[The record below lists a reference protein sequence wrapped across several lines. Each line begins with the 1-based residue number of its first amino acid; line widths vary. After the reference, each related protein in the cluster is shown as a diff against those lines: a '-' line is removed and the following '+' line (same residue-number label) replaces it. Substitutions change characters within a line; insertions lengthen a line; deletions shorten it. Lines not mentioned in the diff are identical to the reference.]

1 MSTRYARAERVRRHI
16 VPGVVAAALLT
27 AGCGGGSPAPAT
39 QSAPATPSMP
49 SAAPEAAGAGA
60 PNGVE
65 KLSAEDVL
73 ARAKA
78 AARKAG
84 TVHITAQATE
94 GTSKYTVDARAGQD
108 NGTGELVNDGAS
120 FTVRRVGETAYLK
133 GNAAFNQQVAGS
145 AKAAKALTGRW
156 VKGPANGD
164 NFAGVAGFVSIDEV
178 VDGLLDPKG
187 KVTKGEISSVDGRR
201 TIILL
206 DADKAPLHV
215 ALDGEPYAV
224 RVESGPQAKA
234 KSRIDLAEWGAPLKV
249 EVPPAADTVDVAKLQ
264 SGG

>member
-27 AGCGGGSPAPAT
+27 AGCGGGSPAPAA
-39 QSAPATPSMP
+39 QSAASTVT
-49 SAAPEAAGAGA
+49 SAAPEASRAGA

-84 TVHITAQATE
+84 TVHITAQASE

-120 FTVRRVGETAYLK
+120 FTVRRVGATAYLK

-145 AKAAKALTGRW
+145 AKAAKALTGKW
-156 VKGPANGD
+156 VKGPVKGD
-164 NFAGVAGFVSIDEV
+164 NFAGVAGFVSLDEV

-206 DADKAPLHV
+206 DADQAPLHV

-234 KSRIDLAEWGAPLKV
+234 KSRIDLAEWGAPLQV
-249 EVPPAADTVDVAKLQ
+249 QVPPAADTVDIAKLQ